1 MGSSSLY
8 DIIILGSGPA
18 GLTAAIY
25 AGRAMLKT
33 IVIGGTQR
41 GGQLML
47 TSEVENYPGFPE
59 GIQGPELMI
68 NMRKQAEKFG
78 AEFVDDD
85 ASSVD
90 FSSRPF
96 KVYVGE
102 EVYESRAVII
112 ATGSSARWL
121 GLDSE
126 ARLRGRGVS
135 ACAVCDGFFFRDKEV
150 VVVGGGDSAIR
161 DALFLT
167 NIARKVYVIHRR
179 DKLRAE
185 KILQERAFKNSKI
198 EFIWSSVV
206 TEILG
211 EEFVSGVKIKN
222 LLTNQER
229 VLKCDGVFIAIG
241 HRPNTSLFEGV
252 IELDERGYIKRYGE
266 TRTNIEGVFCAG
278 DVADPKYKQ
287 AITAAASGC
296 KAAIDAT
303 DFLEKIP

>member
-90 FSSRPF
+90 FSSHPF

-198 EFIWSSVV
+198 KFIWSSIV

>member
-198 EFIWSSVV
+198 EFIWSSIV

-229 VLKCDGVFIAIG
+229 ILKCDGVFIAIG

>member
-1 MGSSSLY
+1 MY

-198 EFIWSSVV
+198 EFIWSSIV

>member
-198 EFIWSSVV
+198 EFIWSSIV

>member
-90 FSSRPF
+90 FSSHPF

-198 EFIWSSVV
+198 EFIWSSIV